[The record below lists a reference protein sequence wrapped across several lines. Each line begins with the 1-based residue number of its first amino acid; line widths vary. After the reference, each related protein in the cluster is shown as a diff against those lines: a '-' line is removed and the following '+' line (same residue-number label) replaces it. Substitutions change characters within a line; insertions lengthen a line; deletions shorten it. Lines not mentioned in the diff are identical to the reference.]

1 MDIDIPPY
9 KGRETATERDYHPR
23 LYKNTYSFPWS
34 TKNPDSWVSSVEFW
48 RSLNSEIIWIF
59 FPLQRSF
66 LSYELTVF
74 QKYKGSAGNSD
85 CGSPTGAFSMD
96 DYKKANNTT
105 ETLLLSQDSHQN
117 DKLAEYKRDKS
128 SNFNSY
134 RWVSGNSWETQ
145 VCCISSTFR
154 IHLCHICFSY
164 HREIKIVPCP
174 FITNTSSTWTE
185 LYSCYYYHF

>member
-9 KGRETATERDYHPR
+9 KGRETATERDYHPW

-34 TKNPDSWVSSVEFW
+34 KKPPDSWVSSVEFW

-105 ETLLLSQDSHQN
+105 ETLLLPKSHIRMMNWQN
-117 DKLAEYKRDKS
+117 MKETNPVTSTAIGEFQAIPGRRKSVVSVLHSEFIFATSVFHITERLKL
-128 SNFNSY
+128 
-134 RWVSGNSWETQ
+134 
-145 VCCISSTFR
+145 C
-154 IHLCHICFSY
+154 L
-164 HREIKIVPCP
+164 VP
-174 FITNTSSTWTE
+174 
-185 LYSCYYYHF
+185 L